1 MPDDETLIELGRKF
15 LRDQEMARERSRRWR
30 SSEKN
35 KVKIRKYKQE
45 YNEKNKKDIQEY
57 QKRYQAVYYR
67 ARKEAKAR
75 GVPTRVV
82 LTEWRAKE
90 TDS

>member
-30 SSEKN
+30 SNEQN
-35 KVKIRKYKQE
+35 KAKIRKYKKE
-45 YNEKNKKDIQEY
+45 YNHKNKAEIQEY
-57 QKRYQAVYYR
+57 QKKYQAIYYK

-75 GVPTRVV
+75 GVTTRVV
-82 LTEWRAKE
+82 LAEWRAK
-90 TDS
+90 DDI